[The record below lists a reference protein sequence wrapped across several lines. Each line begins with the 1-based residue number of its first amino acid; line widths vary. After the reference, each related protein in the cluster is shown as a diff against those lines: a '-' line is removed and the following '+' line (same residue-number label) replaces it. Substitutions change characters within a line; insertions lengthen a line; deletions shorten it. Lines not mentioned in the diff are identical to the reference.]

1 MNLMELKMNTLLKT
15 FLNKNF
21 ISAILNVFISFIF
34 AKYFIGYKD
43 NFISFFSSEY
53 GIWLNIILTYILINN
68 IQTPYFQPPKDIFLN
83 SFTLITIM
91 VPIIS
96 YIEKFNLNYFF
107 SKIYFYYI
115 LIFML
120 VCILLYSLYV
130 TTKFFNEKIKT
141 ENLIYR
147 ICTVVIIKYNL
158 LFLFSL
164 LISVSVYEKIS
175 DIYLIIICYLIIY
188 SKIID
193 NIVDTIYK
201 KFIKNDFKITVKN
214 YGELYRIDEPN
225 IYRIIS
231 KENIG
236 KNKLLLLQ
244 QENEVLKLFILKNEN
259 TRDGIIYTCIK
270 VDTSNCKNKQ
280 SENNIIFGIEEI
292 YDENEKN
299 YENIVGFIVE
309 NSNVNLIRF
318 ELINNNF
325 LKVGD
330 VVYFLN
336 KNNEKIFYQ
345 IVNGITH
352 EEILNNNFVGNQ
364 IIEAMQL
371 GILDNNKLVEYPWF
385 PNMNEKIYK
394 YECEEN
400 NFISENNK
408 NFYIGNCHGLN
419 LPIKIDIDKLITYH
433 SAILGVTGT
442 GKSTLA
448 FKIIEEVAKIHKVIC
463 IDITGEYEK
472 YFKER
477 IKYNKFMLN
486 FDEEIEKFN
495 IALND
500 YECAP
505 FGGGD
510 EKDRNGNI
518 IKGKKRLFLE
528 ELEALKDKIQKDFEG
543 IIEKDE
549 NLILLNIPNITNDNS
564 LIFIVKYYIQNIFEY
579 KLNNKVLTNDN
590 KILLILEEA
599 HTIIPEWNF
608 LSQSESKIST
618 GILNSVAQIAL
629 QGRKYGIGLLL
640 ISQRTALLSKTI
652 LSQCNTFFT
661 FSLIDQT
668 SLDFLKNFYG
678 DTQIKIIPNL
688 EKYHLIAHG
697 VAIESEKPVIINT
710 TYNDLDNIKIN
721 KNGVSKEDDISF

>member
-1 MNLMELKMNTLLKT
+1 MNLTKLKVNTLLKT
-15 FLNKNF
+15 FLSKNF
-21 ISAILNVFISFIF
+21 ISAILNVFISFVF
-34 AKYFIGYKD
+34 AKYFIGYKG

-96 YIEKFNLNYFF
+96 YVEKFNLNYFF
-107 SKIYFYYI
+107 SKTYFYYI

-120 VCILLYSLYV
+120 VCILLYSLFI

-141 ENLIYR
+141 DTLIYK
-147 ICTVVIIKYNL
+147 ICSAVIIKYNL

-201 KFIKNDFKITVKN
+201 KIIKNNFKITIRN

-231 KENIG
+231 KENIK

-259 TRDGIIYTCIK
+259 TKDGIIYTCIK
-270 VDTSNCKNKQ
+270 IDTINCEDKQ
-280 SENNIIFGIEEI
+280 SENNIVFGVEEI
-292 YDENEKN
+292 DNKDNENYKN
-299 YENIVGFIVE
+299 IIGFVVE
-309 NSNVNLIRF
+309 NSNINSIRF
-318 ELINNNF
+318 ELINNDTF

-336 KNNEKIFYQ
+336 KNNKKIFYQ
-345 IVNGITH
+345 IINGITH
-352 EEILNNNFVGNQ
+352 EEILNNNFIGNQ

-371 GILDNNKLVEYPWF
+371 GILDDNNKLVEYSWF

-394 YECEEN
+394 YKCEEN
-400 NFISENNK
+400 DFISKDNK

-419 LPIKIDIDKLITYH
+419 LPIKINIDKLITYH

-448 FKIIEEVAKIHKVIC
+448 FKIIKEVAKTHKVIC
-463 IDITGEYEK
+463 IDITGEYK
-472 YFKER
+472 KMFNDYYHNINIDDQSFKDFDE
-477 IKYNKFMLN
+477 KYNKTNDKGYREQTSMKYAEQKVKTPIWENIKDF
-486 FDEEIEKFN
+486 ISCQEKIGILELGEFVN
-495 IALND
+495 TSSNLKIT
-500 YECAP
+500 E
-505 FGGGD
+505 
-510 EKDRNGNI
+510 
-518 IKGKKRLFLE
+518 LFLK
-528 ELEALKDKIQKDFEG
+528 AIFTYNKI
-543 IIEKDE
+543 
-549 NLILLNIPNITNDNS
+549 
-564 LIFIVKYYIQNIFEY
+564 
-579 KLNNKVLTNDN
+579 NKNESNN
-590 KILLILEEA
+590 KILVVLEEA
-599 HTIIPEWNF
+599 HTIAPEQNF
-608 LSQSESKIST
+608 ISINDNEAKAST
-618 GILNSVAQIAL
+618 QAISQIAL

-640 ISQRTALLSKTI
+640 ISQRTALVSKTI

-678 DTQIKIIPNL
+678 ETQIKIIPNL

-697 VAIESEKPVIINT
+697 VAIESEKAVIINAT
-710 TYNDLDNIKIN
+710 DNNLNDN
-721 KNGVSKEDDISF
+721 K